1 MGEIARGTAFGGGES
16 GFVGAGVRADHD
28 QTDHADCR
36 HAERILAA
44 CGAWLRACLA
54 EEVSRRRLFPW
65 CAVAFGL
72 GILLFFAAQGRP
84 HAAAPLAGL
93 ALCGVIAWLGRH
105 DHRILRISIAV
116 AMVFAGFTATMLR
129 FERVNAPI
137 IDGIRIAQLTGS
149 VISIEE
155 RTSDARL
162 VIRVVAIDDRA
173 RDALPARVR
182 VTTRAA
188 GDLRAGDTIS
198 ARVRLMPPPEAAW
211 PGGYDFARSAWF
223 ARIGGVGSILGDAR
237 IVAPETPP
245 GFAERVRAAIDN
257 ARVSTTRRIFDAIGG
272 QPGAVAAALVT
283 GKRGLIT
290 EETNAALRAAGIY
303 HIVSIS
309 GLHMV
314 LAAGTIFWLT
324 RAGLALVPTLALGWP
339 IKKIAAV
346 AAIMGAVGYCIFSGA
361 QVATIRAVIMTGV
374 MLGAVLFDR
383 PALSMRNLAIAA
395 ILVLAWQP
403 ETLLGPSFQMS
414 FSAVVGLIAGAE
426 WMRARENR
434 PGPTPGAAGRF
445 LRWLAAGM
453 LGILTTTIIATI
465 ATGPFAAYHFQIANP
480 YGLIGNALAL
490 PIVSLVVMP
499 AGVIGVL
506 LIGFGLD
513 HFAWQVMGFG
523 IARVLDVARFVAG
536 FEGSNLPVAAFGSG
550 ALALMVIGLLMA
562 TLFVSPLRRLAV
574 IPAGIGFALA
584 MTPDRPDLYVDRN
597 GAGAAIRG
605 ADGRLVLLGRPSAF
619 VTAQWLKADGDA
631 RLMTDAPEDA
641 DASLHAG
648 VNCDPLGC
656 TKIFVGGHAVA
667 FVMDARAFL
676 EDCTRAA
683 IIITPLEAPP
693 SCAAPRVIDRMTLQ
707 RHGAVSAHFGENR
720 DADRT
725 QFAAMP
731 DAPAGRDGPSE
742 RRIADSDAHHS
753 DFVNSPSGAA
763 PFEGVVVSGGA
774 DAEPEQ
780 ETIRE
785 TTSGMAGVRAWE
797 GPAEGVG
804 DRLGAGLGAGLG
816 AWLGAWLGDRPRE
829 GPGEPPDGRVAET
842 GVATDGVAGA
852 PRADPIRR
860 LTGVRRAN
868 ETRPWLLRKTDE

>member
-1 MGEIARGTAFGGGES
+1 MGEIARGMAIGEGES
-16 GFVGAGVRADHD
+16 GFAGPGARAGQDQADHPD
-28 QTDHADCR
+28 FRRAH
-36 HAERILAA
+36 RIRAA
-44 CGAWLRACLA
+44 CGAWLRACLD
-54 EEVSRRRLFPW
+54 EEISRRRLFPW

-72 GILLFFAAQGRP
+72 GILVYFAAQGRP
-84 HAAAPLAGL
+84 HVAAPLAGL
-93 ALCGVIAWLGRH
+93 TLCAVIAWLGRH
-105 DHRILRISIAV
+105 DHRILRIIIAV
-116 AMVFAGFTATMLR
+116 AMLLAGFAATMLR
-129 FERVNAPI
+129 FERVDAPI
-137 IDGIRIAQLTGS
+137 IDGVRIAQLTGS

-162 VIRVVAIDDRA
+162 VIRVAAIDDRA
-173 RDALPARVR
+173 PDALPARVR

-188 GDLRAGDTIS
+188 GDLRAGDTIT

-223 ARIGGVGSILGDAR
+223 ARIGGVGSILGGAR

-346 AAIMGAVGYCIFSGA
+346 AAIIGAVGYCIFSGA

-434 PGPTPGAAGRF
+434 PGPTPGTAGRF

-499 AGVIGVL
+499 AGVIGVF

-523 IARVLDVARFVAG
+523 IARVLDVAHFVAG
-536 FEGSNLPVAAFGSG
+536 FEGSNLPVAAFGNG

-605 ADGRLVLLGRPSAF
+605 ADGRLVLLGRPSTF

-631 RLMTDAPEDA
+631 RLMTDAPEDS

-656 TKIFVGGHAVA
+656 TKALVGGHAVA
-667 FVMDARAFL
+667 FVMDARAFR
-676 EDCTRAA
+676 EDCARAA
-683 IIITPLEAPP
+683 IVITPLEAPP

-707 RHGAVSAHFGENR
+707 RHGAVSAHFAENFGA
-720 DADRT
+720 DAT

-731 DAPAGRDGPSE
+731 DAPAESGEPFE
-742 RRIADSDAHHS
+742 PQIAG
-753 DFVNSPSGAA
+753 SGAEDPDSGNA
-763 PFEGVVVSGGA
+763 PAGVARFDGDVERQGA
-774 DAEPEQ
+774 DTEPERGM
-780 ETIRE
+780 IRE
-785 TTSGMAGVRAWE
+785 TTGGMPGGSTWE
-797 GPAEGVG
+797 RRGDGRG
-804 DRLGAGLGAGLG
+804 DRLGERVGKRLGKRPDVGRSGGIAGTDVGTDSVAD
-816 AWLGAWLGDRPRE
+816 A
-829 GPGEPPDGRVAET
+829 PD
-842 GVATDGVAGA
+842 
-852 PRADPIRR
+852 ADPIRR
-860 LTGVRRAN
+860 FTGVRRAN
-868 ETRPWLLRKTDE
+868 ETRPWLLRNTDD

>member
-1 MGEIARGTAFGGGES
+1 MGEIARGAATGGDER
-16 GFVGAGVRADHD
+16 GFAAAGAHAAYDEADRTDSRRAD
-28 QTDHADCR
+28 
-36 HAERILAA
+36 RILAA
-44 CGAWLRACLA
+44 CGAWLSDCLA

-72 GILLFFAAQGRP
+72 GIILFFAAEGRP

-93 ALCGVIAWLGRH
+93 ALCAFIAFLGRH
-105 DHRILRISIAV
+105 DHRLLRITIAV
-116 AMVFAGFTATMLR
+116 AMVLAGFTATMLR
-129 FERVNAPI
+129 FERVDAPI
-137 IDGIRIAQLTGS
+137 IDAIRIAQLTGS

-155 RTSDARL
+155 RTGDARL
-162 VIRVVAIDDRA
+162 VIRVAAIDDLA

-188 GDLRAGDTIS
+188 GGLRAGDTIT

-223 ARIGGVGSILGDAR
+223 ARIGGVGSILGGAR
-237 IVAPETPP
+237 IAAPETPP
-245 GFAERVRAAIDN
+245 GFAERVRATIDN

-324 RAGLALVPTLALGWP
+324 RAGLALVPALALGWP

-346 AAIMGAVGYCIFSGA
+346 TAIMGAAGYCIFSGA

-426 WMRARENR
+426 WMRARESR

-453 LGILTTTIIATI
+453 LGIVTTTIIATI

-513 HFAWQVMGFG
+513 HMAWQVMGFG
-523 IARVLDVARFVAG
+523 IARVLDVAHFVAG
-536 FEGSNLPVAAFGSG
+536 FEGSNLPVAAFGNG
-550 ALALMVIGLLMA
+550 ALALMVIGLLTA

-631 RLMTDAPEDA
+631 RLMTGAPEDA
-641 DASLHAG
+641 TASLHAG
-648 VNCDPLGC
+648 VNCDTLGC
-656 TKIFVGGHAVA
+656 TKSFAAGHAAA
-667 FVMDARAFL
+667 FVTDARAFA
-676 EDCTRAA
+676 EDCARAA
-683 IIITPLEAPP
+683 IIITPLEAPA
-693 SCAAPRVIDRMTLQ
+693 SCAAARVIDQATL
-707 RHGAVSAHFGENR
+707 REFGAVSAHFAAGVGSGE
-720 DADRT
+720 
-725 QFAAMP
+725 
-731 DAPAGRDGPSE
+731 PA
-742 RRIADSDAHHS
+742 
-753 DFVNSPSGAA
+753 
-763 PFEGVVVSGGA
+763 
-774 DAEPEQ
+774 
-780 ETIRE
+780 IRE
-785 TTSGMAGVRAWE
+785 VRSNWE
-797 GPAEGVG
+797 GILEVG
-804 DRLGAGLGAGLG
+804 GEDLAGG
-816 AWLGAWLGDRPRE
+816 
-829 GPGEPPDGRVAET
+829 
-842 GVATDGVAGA
+842 DGVAGRVA
-852 PRADPIRR
+852 GGPSADPIRR
-860 LTGVRRAN
+860 MTGVRRAN
-868 ETRPWLLRKTDE
+868 ETRPWLVRQSEM